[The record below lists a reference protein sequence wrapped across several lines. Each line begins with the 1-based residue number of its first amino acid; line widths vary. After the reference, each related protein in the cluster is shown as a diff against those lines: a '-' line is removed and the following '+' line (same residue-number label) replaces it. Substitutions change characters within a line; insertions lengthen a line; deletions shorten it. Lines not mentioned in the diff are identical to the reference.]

1 MYKVLIVDDNIDKI
15 NTILNSFKN
24 EIETEKIYFDYE
36 LEIKK
41 ACRVLESNYF
51 DLLILDIQLPSLG
64 TGETISKTGGIDLL
78 HMIETIDKI
87 KKPSAIIGLTAY
99 DEEYDE
105 EE

>member
-41 ACRVLESNYF
+41 E
-51 DLLILDIQLPSLG
+51 
-64 TGETISKTGGIDLL
+64 GIFKK
-78 HMIETIDKI
+78 IINKI
-87 KKPSAIIGLTAY
+87 KIIMQKTKS
-99 DEEYDE
+99 
-105 EE
+105 